1 MKDKIY
7 KYLTVFF
14 YLVSLF
20 ILLFCIR
27 ARIHSNIYLS
37 TDVRL
42 ILLLLVCIFIYID
55 GYILV
60 KKLNFTKK
68 ILKINLVIYFLIY
81 VITISTLTLFDE
93 IYGRQGFVII
103 DWDKELLDMYMKTS
117 FNIIPFHTI
126 NLFINGYLNGIVTL
140 KDFTINVVGN
150 LCAFMPFAIFLPLM
164 FKPMNKY
171 LNFLFAM
178 ILIVIV
184 IEVLQFVTMSGSLDI
199 DDLILNVFG
208 ASIIY
213 FITRIKFINK
223 FIHKIFLFE

>member
-7 KYLTVFF
+7 KYLTIFF

-42 ILLLLVCIFIYID
+42 ILLLLVCIFIYMG

-93 IYGRQGFVII
+93 IFGRQGFVII
-103 DWDKELLDMYMKTS
+103 DWDKELLDMYLKTS
-117 FNIIPFHTI
+117 FNIVPFHTI
-126 NLFINGYLNGIVTL
+126 KLFINGYLNGIVTL

-178 ILIVIV
+178 VLIVIV